1 MLDRQLADFLEDGLA
16 IYIASRNAELEPNGA
31 HVVALKVEGDLQHV
45 VAFVP
50 SVSAGPV
57 LDDLRSNG
65 QVAVVCTRPP
75 DEKVCQVKGVFTG
88 VRDAGPDER
97 PWVVAQWERFRD
109 KLEAVGLPRAPTDA
123 WVIWPCVAI
132 RFRAN
137 ALFDQTPGPGA
148 GAPLP

>member
-1 MLDRQLADFLEDGLA
+1 MLDRQLAEFIEDGLA
-16 IYIASRNAELEPNGA
+16 IYIASRNADLGPNGA
-31 HVVALKVEGDLQHV
+31 HVVALRVDDDLQHV

-50 SVSAGPV
+50 AVSAGPV

-75 DEKVCQVKGVFTG
+75 DDKGCQVKGVFTG

-97 PWVVAQWERFRD
+97 AWVIAQWERFRD
-109 KLEAVGLPRAPTDA
+109 KLEQVGLPRAPTDS
-123 WVIWPCVAI
+123 WVTWPCVAI
-132 RFRAN
+132 RFRVN

-148 GAPLP
+148 GAPLA